1 MILQRTKLAAA
12 LACAAGAAAVST
24 SAVYAQATTPDI
36 RVEVTGSNIKRVEGE
51 GALPVT
57 VITREEIQRSGA
69 TTPMELLQ
77 QISANNSAGMTTI
90 SNSVG
95 ALTLSAQTAS
105 LRGLGGART
114 LVLINGNRIDS
125 FAGEVQGVGGVNLAN
140 IPFQASGSGDTSSS
154 TTSSRCRRSSKSS
167 WSSANRTCSG

>member
-12 LACAAGAAAVST
+12 LACATGAAAAVST

-125 FAGEVQGVGGVNLAN
+125 FAGEV
-140 IPFQASGSGDTSSS
+140 
-154 TTSSRCRRSSKSS
+154 
-167 WSSANRTCSG
+167 